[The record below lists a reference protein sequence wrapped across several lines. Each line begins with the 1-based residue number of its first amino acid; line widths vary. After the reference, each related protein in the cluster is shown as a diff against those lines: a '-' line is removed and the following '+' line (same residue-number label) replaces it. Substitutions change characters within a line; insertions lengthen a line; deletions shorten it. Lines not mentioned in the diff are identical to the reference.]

1 MTQAESPFNR
11 FSRDC
16 IPLVDDVITSIFSHR
31 MEESDPQF
39 EGRIY
44 RELKEY
50 CLRPGKRIRP
60 LLLLLACRGY
70 GKEHESMKGP
80 AAALEL
86 MHDML
91 LVQDDIMDRAEVRRG
106 GPALHISAGKTWQDL
121 TRSETIGR
129 DVAIVYADILFSM
142 ALELACQADV
152 SRRVFLDFFSIFSR
166 TYERTALG
174 QILDTLYSRS
184 RDPGGVDRA
193 VPGRIIRDKTA
204 YYTIYYPLLMGYV
217 LAGGTSPDEKKR
229 LEECALPLG
238 VAFQLRDDVLGIFGG
253 SVETGKA
260 DDSDLR
266 EEKMTLIVNRTLAEL
281 DGRDRER
288 FVDLFTREEKI
299 DGEIEELRHLIEK
312 SGSLDLAREEWH
324 DHLGKAREGIGRL
337 GCGEDKKEILLDLC
351 RLLEKT

>member
-11 FSRDC
+11 FSRDYL
-16 IPLVDDVITSIFSHR
+16 PLVDDELSSIFDER
-31 MEESDPQF
+31 IKDADPDF
-39 EGRIY
+39 EGKIY

-70 GKEHESMKGP
+70 GREPGTMKGP

-91 LVQDDIMDRAEVRRG
+91 LVQDDIMDRAEIRRG
-106 GPALHISAGKTWQDL
+106 GPALHVSAGDTWRGL
-121 TRSETIGR
+121 TRSGTIGR

-142 ALELACQADV
+142 ALELAGKAEV
-152 SRRVFLDFFSIFSR
+152 SRRVFGDFLAIFSR

-184 RDPGGVDRA
+184 HEPEIVDQDI
-193 VPGRIIRDKTA
+193 PGRIIRDKTA

-217 LAGGTSPDEKKR
+217 LAGGDSDREKKMI
-229 LEECALPLG
+229 EECALPLG
-238 VAFQLRDDVLGIFGG
+238 VAFQLRDDILGIFGG
-253 SVETGKA
+253 SGETGKA

-266 EEKMTLIVNRTLAEL
+266 EEKMTFIVSRTLDKLGEP
-281 DGRDRER
+281 DRER
-288 FVDLFTREEKI
+288 FVRLFTGEEKT
-299 DGEIEELRHLIEK
+299 GEQIEELRHLIK
-312 SGSLDLAREEWH
+312 GSGALDLARKEWH
-324 DHLGKAREGIGRL
+324 DHLGKAREGIARL
-337 GCGEDKKEILLDLC
+337 GCGEEEKGVLLDLC
-351 RLLEKT
+351 RLLEKA